1 MIILLLMILAIA
13 LLFIFAGL
21 WLSPRS
27 SEPTQRDISYAA
39 RGGTG
44 MRAPARSS
52 TRRTGPTM
60 ARSQQVAGI
69 RRASRSYTQDFQRSP
84 WENLME
90 TVNIER
96 LFRPR
101 VGDKAPWLGL
111 TLILVALFIVS
122 LLLFKSLLPDSMV
135 IGATWPDVAV
145 SASPPT
151 SSTVAKN
158 SSPDNPF
165 ASLSGA
171 SGALMRLPQLDSSQY
186 NSQQDYNTW
195 AYSACSTASMTEVI
209 NSYGHNYR
217 IADILKVEAGIHEI
231 TPDLGLIEPVGIDRT
246 VAQFGFNTYWLKNP
260 SLDDVI
266 GVATKGHP
274 VIVGF
279 PPDRWSGGHLLVV
292 RGGDSKYVYLAD
304 SSRLNMQA
312 MARATFMKYWAG
324 FAAVVMPK

>member
-1 MIILLLMILAIA
+1 MIILLLTILAIA

-21 WLSPRS
+21 LLSPRS
-27 SEPTQRDISYAA
+27 SEPTQRGISYAA
-39 RGGTG
+39 RSGTG
-44 MRAPARSS
+44 MRTPARSS
-52 TRRTGPTM
+52 TRRIGPTM

-84 WENLME
+84 WENFME

-122 LLLFKSLLPDSMV
+122 LLLLKSLLPDSMV

-171 SGALMRLPQLDSSQY
+171 SGELMRLPQLDSSQY
-186 NSQQDYNTW
+186 NSQQDPLLHRIDDRRHQFLW
-195 AYSACSTASMTEVI
+195 A
-209 NSYGHNYR
+209 
-217 IADILKVEAGIHEI
+217 
-231 TPDLGLIEPVGIDRT
+231 
-246 VAQFGFNTYWLKNP
+246 
-260 SLDDVI
+260 
-266 GVATKGHP
+266 
-274 VIVGF
+274 
-279 PPDRWSGGHLLVV
+279 
-292 RGGDSKYVYLAD
+292 
-304 SSRLNMQA
+304 
-312 MARATFMKYWAG
+312 
-324 FAAVVMPK
+324 